1 MRDELRKV
9 VGGGGEG
16 AGHRPGLA
24 GPVGY
29 GGESVS
35 RGWGGD

>member
-1 MRDELRKV
+1 MKDELRK
-9 VGGGGEG
+9 GGGWGKGG
-16 AGHRPGLA
+16 AHRQGLA
-24 GPVGY
+24 GPMGY